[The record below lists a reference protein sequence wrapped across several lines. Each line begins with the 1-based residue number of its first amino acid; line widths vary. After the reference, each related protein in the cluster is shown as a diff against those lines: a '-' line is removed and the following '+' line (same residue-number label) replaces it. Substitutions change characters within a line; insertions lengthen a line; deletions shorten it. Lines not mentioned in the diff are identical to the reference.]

1 MLPARC
7 PAPRGASWLWCSA
20 ARRLPW
26 PCTPSGKPRCSR
38 LLPSWFNSDR
48 SLARAGEDGGA
59 APVLWV
65 LPYLA
70 NKAALCLCRLNSHRL
85 MRKLK
90 SIKSHG
96 GDDPPGMCSGAPCG
110 PPPPGDKG
118 WGRLCSH
125 PASDCAGF
133 SSCSTLSLC
142 RGLFTQISLVI
153 HAGVLQHAAAVH
165 PTGYRMESLF
175 RSVALCPSVCHR

>member
-1 MLPARC
+1 MCQAALQYWCFSLKMLPARC

-59 APVLWV
+59 VPVLWV

-90 SIKSHG
+90 SIKNHG
-96 GDDPPGMCSGAPCG
+96 GDEPPGMCSGAPCG
-110 PPPPGDKG
+110 PLLPVIRAGGGCAPIQLLTVRGSAPAAPCPCAVGCSRRS
-118 WGRLCSH
+118 RL
-125 PASDCAGF
+125 
-133 SSCSTLSLC
+133 
-142 RGLFTQISLVI
+142 
-153 HAGVLQHAAAVH
+153 
-165 PTGYRMESLF
+165 
-175 RSVALCPSVCHR
+175 